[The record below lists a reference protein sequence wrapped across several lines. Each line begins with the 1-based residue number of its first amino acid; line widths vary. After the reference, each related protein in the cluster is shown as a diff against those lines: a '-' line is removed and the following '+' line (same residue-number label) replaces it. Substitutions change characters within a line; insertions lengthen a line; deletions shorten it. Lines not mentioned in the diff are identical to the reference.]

1 MPLPLDLCPC
11 AHIHR
16 MSANAFRDENRTM
29 QARIESMKK
38 QNWVESDEVV
48 KANVDKLSPEVR
60 DLLDQIFIADEFK
73 RITVQVS
80 RT

>member
-1 MPLPLDLCPC
+1 
-11 AHIHR
+11 

-38 QNWVESDEVV
+38 QNWVESDEFV